1 MFLFNPSL
9 PPGATPFLGTGGG
22 SGIDTTTLVG
32 PLVAVLLDGNSWKV
46 GDTLP
51 ILRARLDDA
60 NGAIDLTGASV
71 VIHIR
76 PEKDTV
82 VLLSQSVTI
91 NPNQTT
97 YKGEISYSWIT
108 GDISRDGSMQYE
120 FRITFADGRR
130 ATAPSSQYGLIYF
143 EPAISN

>member
-1 MFLFNPSL
+1 MFLNPSTA
-9 PPGATPFLGTGGG
+9 PGFTPFLGSSSGA
-22 SGIDTTTLVG
+22 GIDTTTLVG

-60 NGAIDLTGASV
+60 NGAIDLTAASV

-76 PEKDTV
+76 PEQDTV
-82 VLLSQSVTI
+82 VLLSQSVTV
-91 NPNQTT
+91 NPNQTAH
-97 YKGEISYSWIT
+97 KGEISYPWAT
-108 GDISRDGSMQYE
+108 NDISRDGSMQYE

-130 ATAPSSQYGLIYF
+130 ATAPNQSFGNLNF